1 MLHRPLFFN
10 YSLFIGL
17 RFLGLYF
24 GGGQRGSRLATFL
37 SRTAMAGLV
46 IGVALLI
53 VVLAVM
59 SGFERE
65 MRTRILGLVPHVT
78 LLPTVPDDDWQRAAA
93 RIENVPGV
101 AGVAPLLQLNG
112 MLLRGDRVAS
122 ALLFGVDIE
131 RELHSTALAQFTDGE
146 ALQRMRE
153 PGEEALLLGSALA
166 QTLGVA
172 AGDRLTVVVPQRDE
186 HGQMQPGVGRFRVA
200 GLLHSGTELDETLA
214 LLPLAGTR
222 ALDRD
227 QSHGVALRVM
237 LDDLFAAP
245 VMASQLWQQLGG
257 GYYASDWTR
266 SHGNLYTAIQMS
278 KRLVGMMLA
287 IIIAV
292 AAFNVVSAL
301 VLVVNDKQGDI
312 AILRSQGATGAGI
325 VKIFLVQGFMVG
337 LLGTLLGVAL
347 GVVLSLVVTDLVALL
362 ERLFHIQFLKSD
374 VYPVSYLPADL
385 RLADVAQV
393 ALTALVISSLAAL
406 YPAWRASRVEPAR
419 ALRYD

>member
-1 MLHRPLFFN
+1 MRRWLPVSD
-10 YSLFIGL
+10 YGLFIGL
-17 RFLGLYF
+17 RYVGS
-24 GGGQRGSRLATFL
+24 GRGSRLTTFL

-65 MRTRILGLVPHVT
+65 MRLRILGLVPHVT
-78 LLPTVPDDDWQRAAA
+78 LLPMTPEAEWQQAMERLE
-93 RIENVPGV
+93 REPGV

-112 MLLRGDRVAS
+112 MLLRGDKVAT

-131 RELHSTALAQFTDGE
+131 RERRSTALASFTETG
-146 ALQRMRE
+146 ALQQLERR
-153 PGEEALLLGSALA
+153 GDALLLGAELA
-166 QTLGVA
+166 ATLGVA
-172 AGDRLTVVVPQRDE
+172 VGERITVVVPQRDE
-186 HGQMQPGVGRFRVA
+186 QGQMRPGIGRFEVV
-200 GLLHSGTELDETLA
+200 GLLRSGTELDETLA
-214 LLPLAGTR
+214 LLPLAGAR

-227 QSHGVALRVM
+227 ESHPIALRLM

-245 VMASQLWQQLGG
+245 ALASKLWQQFGG
-257 GYYASDWTR
+257 RYYASDWTR
-266 SHGNLYTAIQMS
+266 SYGNLYTAIQMS

-312 AILRSQGATGAGI
+312 AILRSQGATPGGI
-325 VKIFLVQGFMVG
+325 VRIFLVQGFMVG
-337 LLGTLLGVAL
+337 LLGTLLGVLCGVLLAL
-347 GVVLSLVVTDLVALL
+347 VITDLVALL
-362 ERLFHIQFLKSD
+362 ERLFQIQFLKAD

-385 RLADVAQV
+385 RLADVLQV

-406 YPAWRASRVEPAR
+406 YPAWRASRIEPAR